1 VYLLAIDLLG
11 DVLLVELGDGF
22 SQFDGLGPLRKGADV
37 GFVVVREVK
46 EMCPSELVEVEF
58 ASEQF
63 IGTIWAIPLEEFGDE
78 DLLFAGVEESESGHF
93 LEPEFIGF
101 VGIFEGLGVELEREF
116 EFATP
121 VAAGGLKGLQV
132 WRYGIDV
139 CGIHE
144 EGPPVGR
151 EEIIQSI

>member
-1 VYLLAIDLLG
+1 
-11 DVLLVELGDGF
+11 
-22 SQFDGLGPLRKGADV
+22 
-37 GFVVVREVK
+37 
-46 EMCPSELVEVEF
+46 M
-58 ASEQF
+58 
-63 IGTIWAIPLEEFGDE
+63 
-78 DLLFAGVEESESGHF
+78 EESESGHF

-101 VGIFEGLGVELEREF
+101 VGIFEGLGIELKRKF

-132 WRYGIDV
+132 GCYGIDV
-139 CGIHE
+139 CGIHK

>member
-1 VYLLAIDLLG
+1 
-11 DVLLVELGDGF
+11 
-22 SQFDGLGPLRKGADV
+22 
-37 GFVVVREVK
+37 
-46 EMCPSELVEVEF
+46 M
-58 ASEQF
+58 
-63 IGTIWAIPLEEFGDE
+63 
-78 DLLFAGVEESESGHF
+78 FAGVEESESGHF

-121 VAAGGLKGLQV
+121 VAAGGLNGLQV
-132 WRYGIDV
+132 GRYGIDV

-151 EEIIQSI
+151 KEIIQSI

>member
-1 VYLLAIDLLG
+1 
-11 DVLLVELGDGF
+11 
-22 SQFDGLGPLRKGADV
+22 
-37 GFVVVREVK
+37 
-46 EMCPSELVEVEF
+46 M
-58 ASEQF
+58 
-63 IGTIWAIPLEEFGDE
+63 
-78 DLLFAGVEESESGHF
+78 FAGVEEAESGHF

-101 VGIFEGLGVELEREF
+101 VGIFEGFGIELERKF

-121 VAAGGLKGLQV
+121 VVAGGLKGLQV
-132 WRYGIDV
+132 GCYGIDV